1 MILNNSLNKVAIL
14 IPTKGRSLFVIRLLN
29 YYQSVQCPHPLY
41 IGDASEQKYA
51 TMMQTHI
58 SKLNISVHYFNWEN
72 IGPNQTIVM
81 LAQEAFN
88 DSVKYCA
95 FHGDDDYF
103 IPQSLFN
110 AAEFLS
116 KNPTYT
122 TCQGRAALFTLD
134 RPGAYGNLN
143 SVDDYWGVN
152 ELDQDSPIERLK
164 YFSDHYYVLQ
174 FSTHRTP
181 EFVHSSE
188 AYMNIKNDS
197 LGELMHCWTFAISGK
212 SKFIDCLYLIRHSH
226 PAATHL
232 PVLDLLLKPI
242 WSLDIEIIKV
252 ALTNQL
258 SRNAKISNDEAF
270 KIVMDLLKKTILS
283 AILSSNQNLLPR
295 LFISLKRVL
304 PRHIKDKVRVML
316 VAASSL
322 SILQSEKSMYHE
334 QFKPV
339 LDSLKSDV

>member
-134 RPGAYGNLN
+134 RPGAYGNLA
-143 SVDDYWGVN
+143 SVDDYWGEN
-152 ELDQDSPIERLK
+152 ELDQDNPINRLK
-164 YFSDHYYVLQ
+164 YFLDNYFVLQ
-174 FSTHRTP
+174 FSTHRTL
-181 EFVHSSE
+181 EFLHSSE
-188 AYMNIKNDS
+188 AYMRIKNDS

-226 PAATHL
+226 PAVNHL
-232 PVLDLLLKPI
+232 PMLDLLLNPT
-242 WSLDIEIIKV
+242 WSLDIESIKE

-258 SRNAKISNDEAF
+258 SRKEKISNDEAF
-270 KIVMDLLKKTILS
+270 MIVMDVLKRTILN
-283 AILSSNQNLLPR
+283 AVLSSNQNLFR
-295 LFISLKRVL
+295 RVL
-304 PRHIKDKVRVML
+304 ISIKSMLSRHIKEKVRIML
-316 VAASSL
+316 VAESSL
-322 SILQSEKSMYHE
+322 SILQSKKSIYFE

-339 LDSLKSDV
+339 LDSMKSDV

>member
-1 MILNNSLNKVAIL
+1 MGLNDSQHQVAIL

-51 TMMQTHI
+51 AMIQAHI
-58 SKLNISVHYFNWEN
+58 LTLNISVHYFNWEN

-103 IPQSLFN
+103 IPQSLFC
-110 AAEFLS
+110 AAKFLS
-116 KNPTYT
+116 NNPTYK

-134 RPGAYGNLN
+134 RPGAYGNLA
-143 SVDDYWGVN
+143 SVDDYWGIN
-152 ELDQDSPIERLK
+152 ELDQDTPIKRLK
-164 YFSDHYYVLQ
+164 YFSGNYFVLQ
-174 FSTHRTP
+174 FSTHRTL
-181 EFVHSSE
+181 EFIHSSE
-188 AYMNIKNDS
+188 AYMSIKNDS

-232 PVLDLLLKPI
+232 PMLDLLLKPT
-242 WSLDIEIIKV
+242 WSSDIETTKE

-258 SRNAKISNDEAF
+258 SRKAKISKDEAF
-270 KIVMDLLKKTILS
+270 EIVMDLLKRKILH
-283 AILSSNQNLLPR
+283 AVLSSNQNLLR
-295 LFISLKRVL
+295 RVIISLKGML
-304 PRHIKDKVRVML
+304 PRRIKNKVRIML

-322 SILQSEKSMYHE
+322 SILQNKKSIYYE
-334 QFKPV
+334 QFKPI
-339 LDSLKSDV
+339 LDSMKSDV